1 MTVIQRLV
9 FRYISQFVF
18 VLFVIIVALITST
31 LLIGFTLLEQESGND
46 ISTLSSDY
54 LEVAISIE
62 DDEVEV
68 RDSLLEGLDSQDAWL
83 QIVSEDGTVLFN
95 HDVPEEV
102 PTSYSTPDFASLYDT
117 AGPSTRLLALKFE
130 DKPYIAVLGKSEK
143 IRDLLTRIEDT
154 SFTNMTEEDQK
165 VAKEL
170 QANLY
175 VYNET
180 TLVDSF
186 ETTEKVNQPTLHELV
201 DFQATNVDRTEEI
214 VTYYNPETQLTYIG
228 VRPNEKMTGTT
239 QAMNTTILSTFS
251 MTMLVILGLL
261 LALAVWYA
269 IRLGRPVIHIIRWL
283 QLLAEDELQEPIDKK
298 GKPVSTKKNG
308 KLRKPFKPFKEV
320 LESLSK
326 LTHTLQHNKLQQ
338 QKTEETREE
347 WITGLSHDLKTPLS
361 AIYGYSVMM
370 NNPEYEWSRHEVN
383 EFTEVIERNSLYMSG
398 LIEDLT
404 LTYRIKNDG
413 LPVFLETLEMV
424 STVQTITESFMSTHL
439 KEEQT
444 YSMELPKEP
453 FEYDMDLN
461 HFTRI
466 LQNLLGNAIKYNPEG
481 TKIQIHLTKRTDSFQ
496 LVIQDNGVGMTEE
509 TRQRLFDRYYRG
521 TGVSDT
527 TLGTGLGLAITKQL
541 IELHSGTIEV
551 HSQVDKG
558 TTIEVIF
565 PWKSYIYKKLS

>member
-68 RDSLLEGLDSQDAWL
+68 RDSLLEGLESQDAWL
-83 QIVSEDGTVLFN
+83 QIVSEEGTVLYSYEA
-95 HDVPEEV
+95 PEEI
-102 PTSYSTPDFASLYDT
+102 PTSYSTPDFAALYDT
-117 AGPSTRLLALKFE
+117 AGPSTRLLSLTFE
-130 DKPYIAVLGKSEK
+130 ATPYIAILGKSEK
-143 IRDLLTRIEDT
+143 IRDLLVR
-154 SFTNMTEEDQK
+154 TEGRDFSDMSKEQQELAQK
-165 VAKEL
+165 L

-186 ETTEKVNQPTLHELV
+186 ETTTQVNQPTIHELV

-251 MTMLVILGLL
+251 ITMLVILGLL

-269 IRLGRPVIHIIRWL
+269 TRLGRPVIHIIRWL
-283 QLLAEDELQEPIDKK
+283 QLLAEDQLEEPFDKK
-298 GKPVSTKKNG
+298 GKPVSMKKNG

-326 LTHTLQHNKLQQ
+326 LTLTLQHNKLQQ

-370 NNPEYEWSRHEVN
+370 NNPEYEWSRIEVT

-413 LPVFLETLEMV
+413 LPVFLEKLEMI

-439 KEEQT
+439 KEGQH
-444 YSMELPKEP
+444 YCVELPKEP
-453 FEYDMDLN
+453 FEQDMDLN

-481 TKIQIHLTKRTDSFQ
+481 TEIRIGLNKKVDSFQ

-541 IELHSGTIEV
+541 IELLGGTIEV
-551 HSQVDKG
+551 HSEVDVG
-558 TTIEVIF
+558 TTIEVTF
-565 PWKSYIYKKLS
+565 PWKP